1 LRDIADDG
9 IDSDKGGSDL
19 VGSVMM
25 AGVLEKIELA
35 MTGVTF
41 GVTWGQQGYSSAS
54 YSGRLASDAQRMGAL
69 AKLTENKSLHD
80 GFRGNLVEIIFS
92 PVSRMAAK
100 PLKKMVGATG
110 IEPVTPTMSR

>member
-1 LRDIADDG
+1 MG
-9 IDSDKGGSDL
+9 VNGDKGGSDL

-25 AGVLEKIELA
+25 ARVLEKIELA

-54 YSGRLASDAQRMGAL
+54 YSGRPASDAQRMGAL
-69 AKLTENKSLHD
+69 VKLTSNKLLHD
-80 GFRGNLVEIIFS
+80 GPCGNLVEIIFS
-92 PVSRMAAK
+92 QVSRKTAK
-100 PLKKMVGATG
+100 PLKKMVGTTG